1 VTPRATRPAL
11 AATVGLLAWVLVA
24 PAAQAAPPAPEPA
37 PPLGQATAEVG
48 TLAVAGFSL
57 VVPFGVAEADID
69 GTGAR
74 AASVFIDWTVPAT
87 LFGAVSLPTLEGAG
101 IPTELPPFPSAVRV
115 DSAGEHHAARPAP
128 LPLVG
133 PTGTGQEAFALGG
146 GYEQAHIEDGPSSW
160 ARTDVGTLSSGVA
173 SARGGSSLASAAPHA
188 VASESVLGEL
198 RLGVPGSEVVLRDL
212 HWAAGQTLGER
223 ATASFG
229 LGAIEIGGARHVA
242 PAPGELAA
250 IFEVANTA
258 LAPTGISITAP
269 VVEASD
275 TGSLVSSL
283 VIRYGA
289 SAVAAGTA
297 DPAYAA
303 IAPVLLPLV
312 DSAQQLFPEV
322 GTAFYLFT
330 VLQAVITGHGD
341 LTLELGGAS
350 AHIAALAP
358 AEVSG
363 GPAPA
368 PVPVVADPATGPSG
382 LGAPSAPP
390 AAGAEQAAVVPAVE
404 AAPQAPALAPGL
416 PSVTRRER
424 VAATLVAA
432 TTLVG
437 LLGAA
442 MVARAERARRRQA
455 GFVT

>member
-1 VTPRATRPAL
+1 VRSAR
-11 AATVGLLAWVLVA
+11 AATLGLLAWVVVA
-24 PAAQAAPPAPEPA
+24 PAARGTPSAPGPPAV
-37 PPLGQATAEVG
+37 LGQATAEVG

-74 AASVFIDWTVPAT
+74 AASVFIDWTIPAT
-87 LFGAVSLPTLEGAG
+87 LIGAASLPTLEGAG
-101 IPTELPPFPSAVRV
+101 VPTDLPPFPSAIRV

-133 PTGTGQEAFALGG
+133 PTGTGQEGFALGG
-146 GYEQAHIEDGPSSW
+146 GYEQAHIEEGPSSW
-160 ARTDVGTLSSGVA
+160 ARTDVGTLSSGAA
-173 SARGGSSLASAAPHA
+173 SAQGGSSLASAAPDA

-212 HWAAGQTLGER
+212 HWTAGQTRGER

-250 IFEVANTA
+250 LFEAANTA

-275 TGSLVSSL
+275 TGSLVSAL
-283 VIRYGA
+283 VIRYGT
-289 SAVAAGTA
+289 SAIAAGTA

-303 IAPVLLPLV
+303 VAPLLLPLV

-350 AHIAALAP
+350 AHIGDLAP
-358 AEVSG
+358 AEVT

-368 PVPVVADPATGPSG
+368 APPAVADPAPGPSD
-382 LGAPSAPP
+382 LGAPSGPP
-390 AAGAEQAAVVPAVE
+390 VAGADAPAVVPAVE
-404 AAPQAPALAPGL
+404 AAPQAPALDPRL
-416 PSVTRRER
+416 PVLTQRER
-424 VAATLVAA
+424 VAAALVAA
-432 TTLVG
+432 TALVG

-442 MVARAERARRRQA
+442 MVGHAERARRRQA
-455 GFVT
+455 GLVT